1 MLVKP
6 LMFKPVS
13 LFIGLRYS
21 RLSKG
26 SAFVSFVSFFSI
38 AGIALGITALFTVMS
53 VMSGF
58 EGNLKNSML
67 SMIPHLQIDMAQR
80 DESAQK
86 KLLSDLS
93 NQPQV
98 RSVKR
103 YYQAQTIVQSAQ
115 DIQGILL
122 QAPYDS
128 LPHNVTNHIEAG
140 SGNNIYQQR
149 YQIAISRYLARTL
162 GVSVGDQLRVTIP
175 SVSTYTPMGRIPAQR
190 LFTVAAIYRS
200 GSELDMYTMFTSG
213 ESLQRLMR
221 IKDATK
227 APLEV
232 MLNDAFMVD
241 EVITSLDE
249 SQRQGVT
256 DWRQSQ
262 GSLFSAVAMEKRIMS
277 LLLGLIFIIAVFNI
291 VSSLTMMVRE
301 KQGEVAI
308 LQTLG
313 LNHQQVARIFMVQ
326 GMYNGVVGSIVG
338 TFIALVVV
346 YNINDILQLLGLHL
360 FGQQELPVIIS
371 YPTLGAI
378 AFGAILMS
386 FIATLYPA
394 KKAAQVRPA
403 EVLRYE

>member
-1 MLVKP
+1 MY
-6 LMFKPVS
+6 KPVS

-38 AGIALGITALFTVMS
+38 AGIALGITALFTVIS

-58 EGNLKNSML
+58 ESNLKNSML
-67 SMIPHLQIDMAQR
+67 SMIPHLQFEMDQR
-80 DESAQK
+80 DKQQQQALITSLQAQK
-86 KLLSDLS
+86 EVTSI
-93 NQPQV
+93 
-98 RSVKR
+98 KR
-103 YYQAQTIVQSAQ
+103 YHQAQTIVQSAQ

-122 QAPYDS
+122 QAPYES
-128 LPHNVTNHIEAG
+128 LPQSVNESIDVG
-140 SGNNIYQQR
+140 SEQSIFDNR
-149 YQIAISRYLARTL
+149 YHIAISRYLARSL
-162 GVSVGDQLRVTIP
+162 GVSVGDTLRVTVP

-190 LFTVAAIYRS
+190 LFTVSAIYRS

-213 ESLQRLMR
+213 ESLQRVMR
-221 IKDATK
+221 IKEAGA

-232 MLNDAFMVD
+232 MLNDAFVSD
-241 EVITSLDE
+241 EVLSRLE
-249 SQRQGVT
+249 PSQREGVT
-256 DWRQSQ
+256 DWRESQ

-313 LNHQQVARIFMVQ
+313 LSHQQVARVFMVQ
-326 GMYNGVVGSIVG
+326 GMYNGVVGSITGSVL
-338 TFIALVVV
+338 ALIVV
-346 YNINDILQLLGLHL
+346 YNLNEILQAVGLNL
-360 FGQQELPVIIS
+360 FGQQSLPVVIS
-371 YPTLGAI
+371 FSTLSMI
-378 AFGAILMS
+378 VLGAILMS

>member
-1 MLVKP
+1 MY
-6 LMFKPVS
+6 KPVS

-38 AGIALGITALFTVMS
+38 AGIALGITALFTVIS

-58 EGNLKNSML
+58 ESNLKNSML
-67 SMIPHLQIDMAQR
+67 SMIPHLQFEMDQR
-80 DESAQK
+80 DKQQQQALITSLQAQK
-86 KLLSDLS
+86 EVTSI
-93 NQPQV
+93 
-98 RSVKR
+98 KR
-103 YYQAQTIVQSAQ
+103 YHQAQTIVQSAQ

-122 QAPYDS
+122 QAPYES
-128 LPHNVTNHIEAG
+128 LPQSVNESIEVG
-140 SGNNIYQQR
+140 SEQSIFDNR
-149 YQIAISRYLARTL
+149 YHIAISRYLARSL
-162 GVSVGDQLRVTIP
+162 GVSVGDTLRVTVP

-190 LFTVAAIYRS
+190 LFTVSAIYRS

-213 ESLQRLMR
+213 ESLQRVMR
-221 IKDATK
+221 IKDADA

-232 MLNDAFMVD
+232 MLKDAFVSD
-241 EVITSLDE
+241 EVLSRLE
-249 SQRQGVT
+249 PSQREGVT
-256 DWRQSQ
+256 DWRESQ

-313 LNHQQVARIFMVQ
+313 LSHQQVARVFMVQ
-326 GMYNGVVGSIVG
+326 GMYNGVVGSITGSVL
-338 TFIALVVV
+338 ALIVV
-346 YNINDILQLLGLHL
+346 YNLNEILQAVGLNL
-360 FGQQELPVIIS
+360 FGQQSLPVVIS
-371 YPTLGAI
+371 FSTLSMI
-378 AFGAILMS
+378 VLGAILMS

>member
-1 MLVKP
+1 MY
-6 LMFKPVS
+6 KPVS

-38 AGIALGITALFTVMS
+38 AGIALGITALFTVIS

-58 EGNLKNSML
+58 ESNLKNSML
-67 SMIPHLQIDMAQR
+67 SMIPHLQFEMSER
-80 DESAQK
+80 DKQQQQQLISSLRAQK
-86 KLLSDLS
+86 EVTSI
-93 NQPQV
+93 
-98 RSVKR
+98 KR
-103 YYQAQTIVQSAQ
+103 YHQAQTIVQSAQ

-128 LPHNVTNHIEAG
+128 LPTSVADNIEVG
-140 SGNNIYQQR
+140 SEQSIYAQR
-149 YQIAISRYLARTL
+149 YQIAISRYLARSLSVAMGDTL
-162 GVSVGDQLRVTIP
+162 RITVP

-190 LFTVAAIYRS
+190 LFTVSAIYRS

-213 ESLQRLMR
+213 ESLQRVMR
-221 IKDATK
+221 IKDADA
-227 APLEV
+227 APIEV
-232 MLNDAFMVD
+232 MLNDAFVSD
-241 EVITSLDE
+241 DVLNRLDA
-249 SQRQGVT
+249 SQREGVT

-277 LLLGLIFIIAVFNI
+277 LLLGLIFVIAVFNI

-313 LNHQQVARIFMVQ
+313 LNHNQVARVFMVQ
-326 GMYNGVVGSIVG
+326 GMYNGVVGSITG
-338 TFIALVVV
+338 SILALVVV
-346 YNINDILQLLGLHL
+346 YNLNEILHAVGLNL
-360 FGQQELPVIIS
+360 FGQQSLPVIIS
-371 YPTLGAI
+371 FSTLSMI
-378 AFGAILMS
+378 ILGAILMS

-394 KKAAQVRPA
+394 KKAAEVRPA

>member
-1 MLVKP
+1 MY
-6 LMFKPVS
+6 KPVS

-38 AGIALGITALFTVMS
+38 AGIALGITALFTVIS

-58 EGNLKNSML
+58 ESNLKNSML
-67 SMIPHLQIDMAQR
+67 SMIPHLQFEMDQR
-80 DESAQK
+80 DKQQQQALITSLQAQK
-86 KLLSDLS
+86 EVTSI
-93 NQPQV
+93 
-98 RSVKR
+98 KR
-103 YYQAQTIVQSAQ
+103 YHQAQTIVQSAQ

-122 QAPYDS
+122 QAPYES
-128 LPHNVTNHIEAG
+128 LPQSVNESIEVG
-140 SGNNIYQQR
+140 SEQSIFDNR
-149 YQIAISRYLARTL
+149 YHIAISRYLARSL
-162 GVSVGDQLRVTIP
+162 GVSVGDTLRVTVP

-190 LFTVAAIYRS
+190 LFTVSAIYRS

-213 ESLQRLMR
+213 ESLQRVMR
-221 IKDATK
+221 IKDADA

-232 MLNDAFMVD
+232 MLNDAFVSD
-241 EVITSLDE
+241 EVLSRLE
-249 SQRQGVT
+249 PSQREGVT
-256 DWRQSQ
+256 DWRESQ

-313 LNHQQVARIFMVQ
+313 LSHQQVARVFMVQ
-326 GMYNGVVGSIVG
+326 GMYNGVVGSITGSVL
-338 TFIALVVV
+338 ALIVV
-346 YNINDILQLLGLHL
+346 YHLNEILQAVGLNL
-360 FGQQELPVIIS
+360 FGQQSLPVVISLSTLSMII
-371 YPTLGAI
+371 L
-378 AFGAILMS
+378 GAILMS

>member
-1 MLVKP
+1 MY
-6 LMFKPVS
+6 KPVS

-38 AGIALGITALFTVMS
+38 AGIALGITALFTVIS

-58 EGNLKNSML
+58 ESNLKNSML
-67 SMIPHLQIDMAQR
+67 SMIPHLQFEMSER
-80 DESAQK
+80 DKQKQQQLISSLRAQK
-86 KLLSDLS
+86 EVISI
-93 NQPQV
+93 
-98 RSVKR
+98 KR
-103 YYQAQTIVQSAQ
+103 YHQAQTIVQSAQ

-128 LPHNVTNHIEAG
+128 LPTSVADNIEVG
-140 SGNNIYQQR
+140 SEQSIYAQR
-149 YQIAISRYLARTL
+149 YQIAISRYLARSL
-162 GVSVGDQLRVTIP
+162 GVAMGDTLRVTVP

-190 LFTVAAIYRS
+190 LFTVSAIYRS

-213 ESLQRLMR
+213 ESLQRVMR
-221 IKDATK
+221 IKDADA

-232 MLNDAFMVD
+232 MLNDAFVSD
-241 EVITSLDE
+241 DVLNRLDA
-249 SQRQGVT
+249 SQREGVT

-277 LLLGLIFIIAVFNI
+277 LLLGLIFVIAVFNI

-313 LNHQQVARIFMVQ
+313 LNHNQVARVFMVQ
-326 GMYNGVVGSIVG
+326 GMYNGVVGSITG
-338 TFIALVVV
+338 SILALVVV
-346 YNINDILQLLGLHL
+346 YNLNEILHAVGLNL
-360 FGQQELPVIIS
+360 FGQQSLPVIIS
-371 YPTLGAI
+371 FSTLSMI
-378 AFGAILMS
+378 ILGAILMS

-394 KKAAQVRPA
+394 KKAAEVRPA